1 MTRAVRASPSAGAR
15 PVAERE
21 SGAITALAQQASVEM
36 TCHDSAHLDACRA
49 SLATGA
55 SVYVSFLPGQTWRE
69 TLLACVAVRNSG
81 LEPVPHLPVREF
93 ADGRELERVVADL
106 VAQAGIRRVLLIA
119 GDRADPR
126 GPFAN
131 TLDVIGGSVLTR
143 CGIRDVTVAGHP
155 EGHPRIP
162 ADELRRVEL
171 RKVSCAADAG
181 IELTFLTQF
190 FFEVSPFLNWVKQLR
205 ARGLHS
211 RVVAGLAGPAKLT
224 TLLRYAARCGVGP
237 SIRALGARPASFA
250 ALVGERGP
258 EQILR
263 AIARAMSAREIDSV
277 GIHLYSFGGLSSTCS
292 WVDAVA
298 QGRFVLDSNA
308 GFRVAERNGV

>member
-1 MTRAVRASPSAGAR
+1 MTRAVRASPLAGACR
-15 PVAERE
+15 VAERE
-21 SGAITALAQQASVEM
+21 SRAITALAQPASVEM
-36 TCHDSAHLDACRA
+36 TCHDNAHLDACRA
-49 SLATGA
+49 LLATGA
-55 SVYVSFLPGQTWRE
+55 SVYVSYLPGQTWRE
-69 TLLACVAVRNSG
+69 TLLACAAVRASG

-93 ADGRELERVVADL
+93 ADQRELERFIADL

-131 TLDVIGGSVLTR
+131 TLDVIGGSVLSR
-143 CGIRDVTVAGHP
+143 CGIRHVIVAGHP

-162 ADELRRVEL
+162 ADELRRVER

-190 FFEVSPFLNWVKQLR
+190 FFEASPFLNWVKQLR
-205 ARGLHS
+205 AQGLHS

-250 ALVGERGP
+250 TLVGERGP

-277 GIHLYSFGGLSSTCS
+277 GIHLYSFGGLSRTCS

-298 QGRFVLDSNA
+298 RGRFVLDSDS